1 MADLLKASNKI
12 QAATGKETIVQPLPP
27 IFLGG
32 TTNAELIR
40 STFELMEW
48 SKEYY
53 GLDDSYLD
61 DGHVTASAILSSQQ
75 EGEPRVVDLRR
86 YSLPAN
92 KNSSSMRVWA
102 SGGKERKALP
112 CSVKALTPTAK
123 KEYLDSLIGELR
135 ARQALQLDLEPTLD
149 RVIYSS
155 TKVKRHIDIMV
166 VGSSNASKLVD
177 ALIAKGK
184 SVMLVMEP
192 HWVINRQSVDQLATR
207 MHRELQHTDPDITVL
222 QFLDNSCF
230 FARRDDGSRI
240 LPIMMDDGRYHLPG
254 EIVVCS
260 QETQAEQ
267 FRLLKPIFN
276 ALDRRNALCIGPM
289 PRYVVAG
296 CCEDRSHAVNRRD
309 DDYRE
314 NMSIQL
320 DAYQRGLKEYLFS
333 TGIKNIKV
341 LDPSRDLRGLSREEI
356 WGSDP
361 VHPQAAVYRNIANG
375 VLKMASNI
383 TVNRKEGSAK
393 RTRSDSGGDQ
403 DRERRFNR
411 EDNMSTNDRSGRSFN
426 PGQGFGGRG
435 ARGGHRP
442 YGFSNRAR
450 PYFNR

>member
-1 MADLLKASNKI
+1 
-12 QAATGKETIVQPLPP
+12 V
-27 IFLGG
+27 
-32 TTNAELIR
+32 
-40 STFELMEW
+40 
-48 SKEYY
+48 
-53 GLDDSYLD
+53 
-61 DGHVTASAILSSQQ
+61 
-75 EGEPRVVDLRR
+75 
-86 YSLPAN
+86 
-92 KNSSSMRVWA
+92 RVWA
-102 SGGKERKALP
+102 SGGEESKALP
-112 CSVKALTPTAK
+112 CSVKALTPAAE

-135 ARQALQLDLEPTLD
+135 ARQALELDPEPTLD

-166 VGSSNASKLVD
+166 VGSSNAAKLVD

-192 HWVINRQSVDQLATR
+192 HWVINRQSVELLATR
-207 MHRELQHTDPDITVL
+207 MHRELQFTDPDITVL

-240 LPIMMDDGRYHLPG
+240 LPTLIDDGRYHLPG
-254 EIVVCS
+254 KIVVCS

-276 ALDRRNALCIGPM
+276 ALERRTALCIGPM
-289 PRYVVAG
+289 PRYVAAG
-296 CCEDRSHAVNRRD
+296 CCEDRGHAINRRE

-320 DAYQRGLKEYLFS
+320 DAYQRGLKEFLFS

-341 LDPSRDLRGLSREEI
+341 LDPSCDLRGLSREEM
-356 WGSDP
+356 WGTDP
-361 VHPQAAVYRNIANG
+361 VHLLAAVYRNIANG
-375 VLKMASNI
+375 VLKMASNMAA
-383 TVNRKEGSAK
+383 NRKEGSSK
-393 RTRSDSGGDQ
+393 RMRSDSGGEQ
-403 DRERRFNR
+403 ERERRHNR
-411 EDNMSTNDRSGRSFN
+411 EDNMSSSDRSGRSFN
-426 PGQGFGGRG
+426 PDQGFGGRG